1 MIELKYVDNLKR
13 LLICKLNVEEI
24 TNNQRNLEDYILHVY
39 QNHGCADASNPEKLY
54 IWREKEGLIPLCD
67 VSAIGSDETI
77 VYSAIIAIENAK
89 VFDREDGITYF
100 FHSSESEHVKYPH
113 VHARY
118 GNEKISIYFSDYRI
132 VGTMRSAKKK
142 KAIAYVKLHIEDL
155 KEAWGNDVAI
165 K

>member
-13 LLICKLNVEEI
+13 LLICQFNAEEI
-24 TNNQRNLEDYILHVY
+24 ANNQCNLEDYILHVY
-39 QNHGCADASNPEKLY
+39 QNHGCADASSPEKLY
-54 IWREKEGLIPLCD
+54 VWREKDGLIPLHD
-67 VSAIGSDETI
+67 VSAIGSNETI
-77 VYSAIIAIENAK
+77 VYSAIVAVENAN
-89 VFDREDGITYF
+89 VFDREDEITYF

-118 GNEKISIYFSDYRI
+118 GNEEISIYFSNYRI

-142 KAIAYVKLHIEDL
+142 KAVAYVKSHIEDL
-155 KEAWGNDVAI
+155 KNAWVNDVAI